1 MASPRNKR
9 KRKRGKGRLGPL
21 FKLLCAGAVAV
32 ALTMGAT
39 VFFQVETVAVTGNS
53 RYSQEEIIK
62 ATGIQTGDNLFRMNK
77 YQIAHQVLQGLP
89 YVEELTIRRALPS
102 TIVITVKEW
111 DAVARVE
118 APGTSAVVQT
128 VPQAPAEPVQPDSSQ
143 AGDSADQSQAAGNQS
158 AAGDI
163 GGDSS
168 SEDTQEDAKPATQAW
183 LISVEGK
190 LLEPAPADSTAT
202 SVTGITPLSPRA
214 GEMLVL
220 SQEEQ
225 PKLTALLALL
235 QGLEDHD
242 MLAAPDQS
250 QGTGDQSAA
259 GDSSGDSSA
268 KDDQESA
275 KPATQAWLISVG
287 GKLLEPAP
295 ADSTAISVTGITP
308 LAPRAGEMLVLS
320 QEEQPK
326 LTALLAL
333 LQGLE
338 DHDMLAD
345 TASIALGDTHVELRY
360 LDRFTVK
367 LPLTGDLD
375 YKLQAL
381 KAAVPEAEK
390 KLGEQ
395 TTGTFDLTQESIT
408 AVYTPD

>member
-168 SEDTQEDAKPATQAW
+168 SENTQEDVKPATQAW
-183 LISVEGK
+183 LISVGGK
-190 LLEPAPADSTAT
+190 LLEPAPADSTAI

-235 QGLEDHD
+235 QGLEDY
-242 MLAAPDQS
+242 
-250 QGTGDQSAA
+250 
-259 GDSSGDSSA
+259 
-268 KDDQESA
+268 
-275 KPATQAWLISVG
+275 
-287 GKLLEPAP
+287 
-295 ADSTAISVTGITP
+295 
-308 LAPRAGEMLVLS
+308 
-320 QEEQPK
+320 
-326 LTALLAL
+326 
-333 LQGLE
+333 
-338 DHDMLAD
+338 DMLAD

-367 LPLTGDLD
+367 LSLVGDMD

>member
-102 TIVITVKEW
+102 TIVLTVKEW

-118 APGTSAVVQT
+118 APGTSAVVQA

-168 SEDTQEDAKPATQAW
+168 SEDTQEDARPATQAW
-183 LISVEGK
+183 LISVGGK
-190 LLEPAPADSTAT
+190 LLEPAPADSTAI

-235 QGLEDHD
+235 QGLEDY
-242 MLAAPDQS
+242 
-250 QGTGDQSAA
+250 
-259 GDSSGDSSA
+259 
-268 KDDQESA
+268 
-275 KPATQAWLISVG
+275 
-287 GKLLEPAP
+287 
-295 ADSTAISVTGITP
+295 
-308 LAPRAGEMLVLS
+308 
-320 QEEQPK
+320 
-326 LTALLAL
+326 
-333 LQGLE
+333 
-338 DHDMLAD
+338 DMLAD

-367 LPLTGDLD
+367 LSLVGDMD

>member
-143 AGDSADQSQAAGNQS
+143 AGDGADQSQPELSPDQSQAAGNQS

-168 SEDTQEDAKPATQAW
+168 SEDNQEDAK
-183 LISVEGK
+183 
-190 LLEPAPADSTAT
+190 
-202 SVTGITPLSPRA
+202 
-214 GEMLVL
+214 
-220 SQEEQ
+220 

-235 QGLEDHD
+235 QGLEDY
-242 MLAAPDQS
+242 
-250 QGTGDQSAA
+250 
-259 GDSSGDSSA
+259 
-268 KDDQESA
+268 
-275 KPATQAWLISVG
+275 
-287 GKLLEPAP
+287 
-295 ADSTAISVTGITP
+295 
-308 LAPRAGEMLVLS
+308 
-320 QEEQPK
+320 
-326 LTALLAL
+326 
-333 LQGLE
+333 
-338 DHDMLAD
+338 DMLAD

-367 LPLTGDLD
+367 LSLVGDMD
-375 YKLQAL
+375 NKLQAL

>member
-118 APGTSAVVQT
+118 APGPSAVVQT

-143 AGDSADQSQAAGNQS
+143 AGDGADQSQPERSPDRSQ

-183 LISVEGK
+183 LISVGGK
-190 LLEPAPADSTAT
+190 LLEPAPADSTAI

-235 QGLEDHD
+235 QGLEDY
-242 MLAAPDQS
+242 
-250 QGTGDQSAA
+250 
-259 GDSSGDSSA
+259 
-268 KDDQESA
+268 
-275 KPATQAWLISVG
+275 
-287 GKLLEPAP
+287 
-295 ADSTAISVTGITP
+295 
-308 LAPRAGEMLVLS
+308 
-320 QEEQPK
+320 
-326 LTALLAL
+326 
-333 LQGLE
+333 
-338 DHDMLAD
+338 DMLAD

-367 LPLTGDLD
+367 LSLVGDMD

>member
-102 TIVITVKEW
+102 TIVLTVKEW

-143 AGDSADQSQAAGNQS
+143 AGDSADQSQPELSPDQS
-158 AAGDI
+158 QATGDT

-183 LISVEGK
+183 LISVGGK
-190 LLEPAPADSTAT
+190 LLEPAPADSTAI

-235 QGLEDHD
+235 QGLEDYD
-242 MLAAPDQS
+242 MLS
-250 QGTGDQSAA
+250 
-259 GDSSGDSSA
+259 
-268 KDDQESA
+268 
-275 KPATQAWLISVG
+275 
-287 GKLLEPAP
+287 
-295 ADSTAISVTGITP
+295 
-308 LAPRAGEMLVLS
+308 
-320 QEEQPK
+320 
-326 LTALLAL
+326 
-333 LQGLE
+333 
-338 DHDMLAD
+338 D

-367 LPLTGDLD
+367 LSLVGDMD

>member
-21 FKLLCAGAVAV
+21 FKLMCAGAVAV

-111 DAVARVE
+111 DTVARVE

-143 AGDSADQSQAAGNQS
+143 AGDSADQSQAAG
-158 AAGDI
+158 DT

-183 LISVEGK
+183 LISVGGK
-190 LLEPAPADSTAT
+190 LLEPAPADSTAI

-235 QGLEDHD
+235 QGLEDYD
-242 MLAAPDQS
+242 MLS
-250 QGTGDQSAA
+250 
-259 GDSSGDSSA
+259 
-268 KDDQESA
+268 
-275 KPATQAWLISVG
+275 
-287 GKLLEPAP
+287 
-295 ADSTAISVTGITP
+295 
-308 LAPRAGEMLVLS
+308 
-320 QEEQPK
+320 
-326 LTALLAL
+326 
-333 LQGLE
+333 
-338 DHDMLAD
+338 D

-367 LPLTGDLD
+367 LSLVGDMD

>member
-39 VFFQVETVAVTGNS
+39 GFFQVETVAVTGNS

-143 AGDSADQSQAAGNQS
+143 AGDSADQSQPELSPDQS
-158 AAGDI
+158 QAAGDI

-168 SEDTQEDAKPATQAW
+168 SEDTQEDVKPATQAW
-183 LISVEGK
+183 LISVGGK
-190 LLEPAPADSTAT
+190 LLEPAPADSTAI

-235 QGLEDHD
+235 QGLEDY
-242 MLAAPDQS
+242 
-250 QGTGDQSAA
+250 
-259 GDSSGDSSA
+259 
-268 KDDQESA
+268 
-275 KPATQAWLISVG
+275 
-287 GKLLEPAP
+287 
-295 ADSTAISVTGITP
+295 
-308 LAPRAGEMLVLS
+308 
-320 QEEQPK
+320 
-326 LTALLAL
+326 
-333 LQGLE
+333 
-338 DHDMLAD
+338 DMLAD

-367 LPLTGDLD
+367 LSLVGDMD

>member
-102 TIVITVKEW
+102 TIVLTVKEW

-158 AAGDI
+158 AAGDT

-183 LISVEGK
+183 LISVGGK
-190 LLEPAPADSTAT
+190 LLEPAPADSTAI

-235 QGLEDHD
+235 QGLEDY
-242 MLAAPDQS
+242 
-250 QGTGDQSAA
+250 
-259 GDSSGDSSA
+259 
-268 KDDQESA
+268 
-275 KPATQAWLISVG
+275 
-287 GKLLEPAP
+287 
-295 ADSTAISVTGITP
+295 
-308 LAPRAGEMLVLS
+308 
-320 QEEQPK
+320 
-326 LTALLAL
+326 
-333 LQGLE
+333 
-338 DHDMLAD
+338 DMLAD

-367 LPLTGDLD
+367 LSLVGDMD

>member
-102 TIVITVKEW
+102 TIVLTVKEW

-143 AGDSADQSQAAGNQS
+143 AGDGADQSQAAGNQS

-183 LISVEGK
+183 LISVGGK
-190 LLEPAPADSTAT
+190 LLEPAPADRTAI

-235 QGLEDHD
+235 QGLEDY
-242 MLAAPDQS
+242 
-250 QGTGDQSAA
+250 
-259 GDSSGDSSA
+259 
-268 KDDQESA
+268 
-275 KPATQAWLISVG
+275 
-287 GKLLEPAP
+287 
-295 ADSTAISVTGITP
+295 
-308 LAPRAGEMLVLS
+308 
-320 QEEQPK
+320 
-326 LTALLAL
+326 
-333 LQGLE
+333 
-338 DHDMLAD
+338 DMLAD

-367 LPLTGDLD
+367 LSLVGDMD

>member
-118 APGTSAVVQT
+118 APGSSAVVQT

-143 AGDSADQSQAAGNQS
+143 AGDGADQSQAAGNQS

-183 LISVEGK
+183 LISVGGK
-190 LLEPAPADSTAT
+190 LLEPAPADSTAI

-235 QGLEDHD
+235 QGLEDY
-242 MLAAPDQS
+242 
-250 QGTGDQSAA
+250 
-259 GDSSGDSSA
+259 
-268 KDDQESA
+268 
-275 KPATQAWLISVG
+275 
-287 GKLLEPAP
+287 
-295 ADSTAISVTGITP
+295 
-308 LAPRAGEMLVLS
+308 
-320 QEEQPK
+320 
-326 LTALLAL
+326 
-333 LQGLE
+333 
-338 DHDMLAD
+338 DMLAD

-367 LPLTGDLD
+367 LSLVGDMD

>member
-102 TIVITVKEW
+102 TIVLTVKEW

-118 APGTSAVVQT
+118 APGTSAVVQA

-143 AGDSADQSQAAGNQS
+143 AGDGADQSQPELSPDQSQAAGNQS
-158 AAGDI
+158 TAGDI

-183 LISVEGK
+183 LISVGGK
-190 LLEPAPADSTAT
+190 LLEPAPADSTAI

-235 QGLEDHD
+235 QGLEDY
-242 MLAAPDQS
+242 
-250 QGTGDQSAA
+250 
-259 GDSSGDSSA
+259 
-268 KDDQESA
+268 
-275 KPATQAWLISVG
+275 
-287 GKLLEPAP
+287 
-295 ADSTAISVTGITP
+295 
-308 LAPRAGEMLVLS
+308 
-320 QEEQPK
+320 
-326 LTALLAL
+326 
-333 LQGLE
+333 
-338 DHDMLAD
+338 DMLAD

-367 LPLTGDLD
+367 LSLVGDMD

>member
-39 VFFQVETVAVTGNS
+39 VFFQVETVAVTCNS

-143 AGDSADQSQAAGNQS
+143 AGDGADQSQAAGNQS

-168 SEDTQEDAKPATQAW
+168 SEDTQDDAKPATQAW
-183 LISVEGK
+183 LISVGGK
-190 LLEPAPADSTAT
+190 LLEPAPADSTAI

-235 QGLEDHD
+235 QGLEDY
-242 MLAAPDQS
+242 
-250 QGTGDQSAA
+250 
-259 GDSSGDSSA
+259 
-268 KDDQESA
+268 
-275 KPATQAWLISVG
+275 
-287 GKLLEPAP
+287 
-295 ADSTAISVTGITP
+295 
-308 LAPRAGEMLVLS
+308 
-320 QEEQPK
+320 
-326 LTALLAL
+326 
-333 LQGLE
+333 
-338 DHDMLAD
+338 DMLAD

-367 LPLTGDLD
+367 LSLVGDMD

-395 TTGTFDLTQESIT
+395 TTGTFDLTQERIT

>member
-128 VPQAPAEPVQPDSSQ
+128 VSQAPAEPVQPDSSQ
-143 AGDSADQSQAAGNQS
+143 AGDGADQSQAAGNQS

-168 SEDTQEDAKPATQAW
+168 SKDTQEDVKPATQAW
-183 LISVEGK
+183 LISVGGK
-190 LLEPAPADSTAT
+190 LLEPAPADSTAI

-235 QGLEDHD
+235 QGLEDY
-242 MLAAPDQS
+242 
-250 QGTGDQSAA
+250 
-259 GDSSGDSSA
+259 
-268 KDDQESA
+268 
-275 KPATQAWLISVG
+275 
-287 GKLLEPAP
+287 
-295 ADSTAISVTGITP
+295 
-308 LAPRAGEMLVLS
+308 
-320 QEEQPK
+320 
-326 LTALLAL
+326 
-333 LQGLE
+333 
-338 DHDMLAD
+338 DMLAD

-367 LPLTGDLD
+367 LSLVGDMD

>member
-143 AGDSADQSQAAGNQS
+143 AGDSADQSQ
-158 AAGDI
+158 
-163 GGDSS
+163 
-168 SEDTQEDAKPATQAW
+168 
-183 LISVEGK
+183 
-190 LLEPAPADSTAT
+190 
-202 SVTGITPLSPRA
+202 
-214 GEMLVL
+214 
-220 SQEEQ
+220 
-225 PKLTALLALL
+225 
-235 QGLEDHD
+235 
-242 MLAAPDQS
+242 
-250 QGTGDQSAA
+250 GTGDQSAA

-345 TASIALGDTHVELRY
+345 TASIALGDTHVELCY

>member
-89 YVEELTIRRALPS
+89 YVEEVTIRRALPS
-102 TIVITVKEW
+102 TIVLTVKEW

-118 APGTSAVVQT
+118 APGTSAVVQA

-168 SEDTQEDAKPATQAW
+168 SEDTQE
-183 LISVEGK
+183 G
-190 LLEPAPADSTAT
+190 
-202 SVTGITPLSPRA
+202 
-214 GEMLVL
+214 
-220 SQEEQ
+220 
-225 PKLTALLALL
+225 
-235 QGLEDHD
+235 
-242 MLAAPDQS
+242 
-250 QGTGDQSAA
+250 
-259 GDSSGDSSA
+259 
-268 KDDQESA
+268 A

-308 LAPRAGEMLVLS
+308 LSPRAGEMMVLS

-338 DHDMLAD
+338 DYDMLAD

-367 LPLTGDLD
+367 LSLVGDMD

>member
-118 APGTSAVVQT
+118 APGTSAAVQT

-143 AGDSADQSQAAGNQS
+143 AGDSADQSQAAGKQS

-168 SEDTQEDAKPATQAW
+168 SEDTQEDA
-183 LISVEGK
+183 
-190 LLEPAPADSTAT
+190 
-202 SVTGITPLSPRA
+202 R
-214 GEMLVL
+214 
-220 SQEEQ
+220 
-225 PKLTALLALL
+225 
-235 QGLEDHD
+235 
-242 MLAAPDQS
+242 
-250 QGTGDQSAA
+250 
-259 GDSSGDSSA
+259 
-268 KDDQESA
+268 
-275 KPATQAWLISVG
+275 PATQAWLISVG

-308 LAPRAGEMLVLS
+308 LSPRAGELLVLS

-338 DHDMLAD
+338 DYDMLSD

-367 LPLTGDLD
+367 LPLVGDLD

>member
-62 ATGIQTGDNLFRMNK
+62 AAGIQTGDNLFRMNK
-77 YQIAHQVLQGLP
+77 FQIAHQVLQGLP
-89 YVEELTIRRALPS
+89 YVEEITIRRSLPS

-118 APGTSAVVQT
+118 APGASAAVQT

-143 AGDSADQSQAAGNQS
+143 AGDTSQPDAQTGDGADQSQQEPAPDQSQGTGDQS
-158 AAGDI
+158 AAGDTS
-163 GGDSS
+163 GDSS
-168 SEDTQEDAKPATQAW
+168 TKDAQESAKPATQAW
-183 LISVEGK
+183 LISVGGK
-190 LLEPAPADSTAT
+190 LLEPAPADSTAI

-235 QGLEDHD
+235 QGLEDH
-242 MLAAPDQS
+242 
-250 QGTGDQSAA
+250 
-259 GDSSGDSSA
+259 
-268 KDDQESA
+268 E
-275 KPATQAWLISVG
+275 
-287 GKLLEPAP
+287 
-295 ADSTAISVTGITP
+295 
-308 LAPRAGEMLVLS
+308 
-320 QEEQPK
+320 
-326 LTALLAL
+326 
-333 LQGLE
+333 
-338 DHDMLAD
+338 MLAD

>member
-118 APGTSAVVQT
+118 APGASAVVQT

-143 AGDSADQSQAAGNQS
+143 AGDSADQSQLELSPDQS
-158 AAGDI
+158 QAAGDT

-168 SEDTQEDAKPATQAW
+168 SEDTQEDARPATQAW
-183 LISVEGK
+183 LISVGGK
-190 LLEPAPADSTAT
+190 LLEPAPADSTAI

-235 QGLEDHD
+235 QGLEDYD
-242 MLAAPDQS
+242 MLS
-250 QGTGDQSAA
+250 
-259 GDSSGDSSA
+259 
-268 KDDQESA
+268 
-275 KPATQAWLISVG
+275 
-287 GKLLEPAP
+287 
-295 ADSTAISVTGITP
+295 
-308 LAPRAGEMLVLS
+308 
-320 QEEQPK
+320 
-326 LTALLAL
+326 
-333 LQGLE
+333 
-338 DHDMLAD
+338 D

-367 LPLTGDLD
+367 LPLVGDLD

>member
-77 YQIAHQVLQGLP
+77 FQIAHQVLQGLP
-89 YVEELTIRRALPS
+89 YVEEITIRRSLPS

-143 AGDSADQSQAAGNQS
+143 AGDGADQSQAAGNQS

-183 LISVEGK
+183 LISVGGK
-190 LLEPAPADSTAT
+190 LLEPAPADSTAI

-235 QGLEDHD
+235 QGLEDY
-242 MLAAPDQS
+242 
-250 QGTGDQSAA
+250 
-259 GDSSGDSSA
+259 
-268 KDDQESA
+268 
-275 KPATQAWLISVG
+275 
-287 GKLLEPAP
+287 
-295 ADSTAISVTGITP
+295 
-308 LAPRAGEMLVLS
+308 
-320 QEEQPK
+320 
-326 LTALLAL
+326 
-333 LQGLE
+333 
-338 DHDMLAD
+338 DMLAD

-367 LPLTGDLD
+367 LSLVGDMD

>member
-118 APGTSAVVQT
+118 APGASAAVQT

-143 AGDSADQSQAAGNQS
+143 AGDTSQQDTQAGDSADQSQ
-158 AAGDI
+158 
-163 GGDSS
+163 
-168 SEDTQEDAKPATQAW
+168 QE
-183 LISVEGK
+183 L
-190 LLEPAPADSTAT
+190 
-202 SVTGITPLSPRA
+202 
-214 GEMLVL
+214 
-220 SQEEQ
+220 
-225 PKLTALLALL
+225 
-235 QGLEDHD
+235 
-242 MLAAPDQS
+242 APDQS
-250 QGTGDQSAA
+250 PASGDKSAA

-308 LAPRAGEMLVLS
+308 LSPRAGEMLVLS

-338 DHDMLAD
+338 DHEMLAD

>member
-53 RYSQEEIIK
+53 RYSQEEIIQ

-143 AGDSADQSQAAGNQS
+143 AGDSADQSL

-168 SEDTQEDAKPATQAW
+168 SEDTQEGAKPATQAW
-183 LISVEGK
+183 LISVGGK
-190 LLEPAPADSTAT
+190 LLEPAPADSTAI

-235 QGLEDHD
+235 QGLEDYD
-242 MLAAPDQS
+242 MLS
-250 QGTGDQSAA
+250 
-259 GDSSGDSSA
+259 
-268 KDDQESA
+268 
-275 KPATQAWLISVG
+275 
-287 GKLLEPAP
+287 
-295 ADSTAISVTGITP
+295 
-308 LAPRAGEMLVLS
+308 
-320 QEEQPK
+320 
-326 LTALLAL
+326 
-333 LQGLE
+333 
-338 DHDMLAD
+338 D

-367 LPLTGDLD
+367 LPLVGDLD

>member
-111 DAVARVE
+111 DAVARIE
-118 APGTSAVVQT
+118 APGASAVVQT

-183 LISVEGK
+183 LISVGGK

-235 QGLEDHD
+235 QGLEDY
-242 MLAAPDQS
+242 
-250 QGTGDQSAA
+250 
-259 GDSSGDSSA
+259 
-268 KDDQESA
+268 
-275 KPATQAWLISVG
+275 
-287 GKLLEPAP
+287 
-295 ADSTAISVTGITP
+295 
-308 LAPRAGEMLVLS
+308 
-320 QEEQPK
+320 
-326 LTALLAL
+326 
-333 LQGLE
+333 
-338 DHDMLAD
+338 DMLAD

-367 LPLTGDLD
+367 LSLVGDMD

>member
-118 APGTSAVVQT
+118 APGNSAVVQA

-143 AGDSADQSQAAGNQS
+143 AGDGADQSQAAGNQS

-168 SEDTQEDAKPATQAW
+168 SEDNQED
-183 LISVEGK
+183 
-190 LLEPAPADSTAT
+190 
-202 SVTGITPLSPRA
+202 
-214 GEMLVL
+214 
-220 SQEEQ
+220 
-225 PKLTALLALL
+225 
-235 QGLEDHD
+235 
-242 MLAAPDQS
+242 
-250 QGTGDQSAA
+250 
-259 GDSSGDSSA
+259 
-268 KDDQESA
+268 A

-308 LAPRAGEMLVLS
+308 LSPRAGEMLVLS

-326 LTALLAL
+326 LTSLLAL

-338 DHDMLAD
+338 DYDMLAD

-367 LPLTGDLD
+367 LSLVGDMD

-381 KAAVPEAEK
+381 KVAVPEAEK

>member
-128 VPQAPAEPVQPDSSQ
+128 VSQAPAEPVQPDSSQ
-143 AGDSADQSQAAGNQS
+143 AGDGADQSQAAGNQS

-183 LISVEGK
+183 LISV
-190 LLEPAPADSTAT
+190 
-202 SVTGITPLSPRA
+202 
-214 GEMLVL
+214 
-220 SQEEQ
+220 
-225 PKLTALLALL
+225 
-235 QGLEDHD
+235 
-242 MLAAPDQS
+242 
-250 QGTGDQSAA
+250 
-259 GDSSGDSSA
+259 
-268 KDDQESA
+268 
-275 KPATQAWLISVG
+275 G

-308 LAPRAGEMLVLS
+308 LSPRAGEMLVLS

>member
-118 APGTSAVVQT
+118 APGTSAVVQA

-143 AGDSADQSQAAGNQS
+143 AGDSADQSQPELSPDQS
-158 AAGDI
+158 QAAGDI

-183 LISVEGK
+183 LISVGGK
-190 LLEPAPADSTAT
+190 LLEPAPADSTAI

-235 QGLEDHD
+235 QGLEDYD
-242 MLAAPDQS
+242 MLS
-250 QGTGDQSAA
+250 
-259 GDSSGDSSA
+259 
-268 KDDQESA
+268 
-275 KPATQAWLISVG
+275 
-287 GKLLEPAP
+287 
-295 ADSTAISVTGITP
+295 
-308 LAPRAGEMLVLS
+308 
-320 QEEQPK
+320 
-326 LTALLAL
+326 
-333 LQGLE
+333 
-338 DHDMLAD
+338 D

-367 LPLTGDLD
+367 LSLVGDMD

>member
-77 YQIAHQVLQGLP
+77 FQIAHQVLQDLP
-89 YVEELTIRRALPS
+89 YVEEITIRRSLPS

-111 DAVARVE
+111 DAVARIE
-118 APGTSAVVQT
+118 APGGSAAAVQT
-128 VPQAPAEPVQPDSSQ
+128 VPQAPAEPVPDSSQ
-143 AGDSADQSQAAGNQS
+143 AGDTSQQEPSSDQSQDT
-158 AAGDI
+158 GDKSTT
-163 GGDSS
+163 GDSS
-168 SEDTQEDAKPATQAW
+168 SKDAQENAKPAT
-183 LISVEGK
+183 
-190 LLEPAPADSTAT
+190 
-202 SVTGITPLSPRA
+202 R
-214 GEMLVL
+214 
-220 SQEEQ
+220 
-225 PKLTALLALL
+225 
-235 QGLEDHD
+235 
-242 MLAAPDQS
+242 
-250 QGTGDQSAA
+250 
-259 GDSSGDSSA
+259 
-268 KDDQESA
+268 
-275 KPATQAWLISVG
+275 AWLISVG

-308 LAPRAGEMLVLS
+308 LAPKAGEMLVLS

-338 DHDMLAD
+338 DHEMLTD
-345 TASIALGDTHVELRY
+345 TASISLGDTHVELRY

-367 LPLTGDLD
+367 LPMTGDLD